1 MYQRPQVKAVNTI
14 LKDYCIN
21 RESICKCFL
30 STDKVFGTETVLYI
44 KNLNYLDIIQYI
56 LSKENIIMLS
66 REIPNRNNYYS
77 LYFDKNSRPRYKKTQ
92 NCLWDEYFCEIGK
105 CYRNHISN
113 ILDTDN
119 LIPGYFFMEEKHAL
133 DIYIPKNFAKCGF
146 IEKTVDILALN
157 GYATN
162 VTDTV
167 FDNNTYVVIRVFN
180 FYIRR
185 RTKDDKRRTHQ
196 RITTS

>member
-1 MYQRPQVKAVNTI
+1 MYQRPQIKAVNTI

-21 RESICKCFL
+21 RKCICSCFL
-30 STDKVFGTETVLYI
+30 STDKVFGTETILYI

-77 LYFDKNSRPRYKKTQ
+77 LYYDKISRPRYKKSQ
-92 NCLWDEYFCEIGK
+92 NCLWDEYFCEISK
-105 CYRNHISN
+105 CYRSHVSN

-119 LIPGYFFMEEKHAL
+119 LIPEYFFMEEKYAL
-133 DIYIPKNFAKCGF
+133 DVYVPKRFVKCGI

-157 GYATN
+157 GYTTN
-162 VTDTV
+162 VTETV
-167 FDNNTYVVIRVFN
+167 FDNNTYVVIRLFK
-180 FYIRR
+180 FYLRR